1 MINILTP
8 TLLGI
13 TETIIII
20 SLLITIVYAYLTA
33 TFNFWKDLGVPHKK
47 PTIIVG
53 NFADLLLFRKSQC
66 EGMKEMYNWFKNER
80 YFGVYRV
87 RSPIFIIRDP
97 NLVKNICV
105 KDFNY
110 FVNRGIPT
118 NSQEILTRHLF
129 NLEGHKWK
137 NLRSKLTPIFT
148 STKIKRMFHLLIDCH
163 KVFEELIINK
173 ALNNSTVE
181 VRDLAGKF
189 TIDIIGTCAFGIQIN
204 SLTHENS
211 KFYKTIKKISR
222 PNYKTTLWRMLRTSL
237 PKIYNL
243 LGIQL
248 FDSEVTDFFQDI
260 VSQMVLQ
267 RECEQDNKRNDFMD
281 LLIEIKNNENNI
293 DAKTHNDEYNNQD
306 QSITS
311 DIDFNENM
319 IAAQAFAFFVAGFE
333 PTSNTIAFCLYELS
347 LNLDIQKKARQDI
360 VNAIN
365 KNDGNLTYEALQ
377 EMTYLEAMVAETL
390 RKYPPAPMT
399 SRRCEYPYKIPGTNI
414 VLPVGMRVVIPIYGI
429 HHDSEYYPEPE
440 KFNPDR
446 FIDENIKIRYPYTF
460 LPFGEGPRNCIG
472 IKFAILQIKLG
483 IISFLKRHEIL
494 ISDKTA
500 VPIKFSRRSNVTSSE
515 NGFWLKIKSIDN

>member
-1 MINILTP
+1 MNNILP
-8 TLLGI
+8 PFLLGI

-20 SLLITIVYAYLTA
+20 SLLITIVYTYLTA
-33 TFNFWKDLGVPHKK
+33 KFNFWKDLGVPYKE

-66 EGMKEMYNWFKNER
+66 EGIQEMYNWFKNER

-87 RSPIFIIRDP
+87 RSPIFITRDP

-110 FVNRGIPT
+110 FLNRGIPT
-118 NSQEILTRHLF
+118 NAQETLTRHLF

-148 STKIKRMFHLLIDCH
+148 SIKIKRMFPLLIDCH
-163 KVFEELIINK
+163 KVLEELIINK
-173 ALNNSTVE
+173 ASNNSTVE

-189 TIDIIGTCAFGIQIN
+189 TIDVIGTCAFGIQIN
-204 SLTHENS
+204 LLTQEHSEFH
-211 KFYKTIKKISR
+211 KIMRKISR
-222 PNYKTTLWRMLRTSL
+222 PNYKNTLWRMLRTSL

-248 FDSEVTDFFQDI
+248 FDSEVTNFFKDI
-260 VSQMVLQ
+260 ISQMVVQ
-267 RECEQDNKRNDFMD
+267 RESEQENKRNDFMD
-281 LLIEIKNNENNI
+281 SLIEIKNNQNNI
-293 DAKTHNDEYNNQD
+293 NAKTHKD
-306 QSITS
+306 QNITS

-347 LNLDIQKKARQDI
+347 LNLDIQEKARQDI
-360 VNAIN
+360 SNAIK

-377 EMTYLEAMVAETL
+377 EMTYLEAIITETL
-390 RKYPPAPMT
+390 RKYPPAPIT
-399 SRRCEYPYKIPGTNI
+399 SRRCEYPYKIPGTEI
-414 VLPVGMRVVIPIYGI
+414 ILPVGMRVVIPIYGI
-429 HHDSEYYPEPE
+429 HHDPEYYPEPE

-446 FIDENIKIRYPYTF
+446 FIDENIKTRYSYTF

-472 IKFAILQIKLG
+472 IKFAMLQIKLG

-500 VPIKFSRRSNVTSSE
+500 IPIKFSRRSNVTSSE